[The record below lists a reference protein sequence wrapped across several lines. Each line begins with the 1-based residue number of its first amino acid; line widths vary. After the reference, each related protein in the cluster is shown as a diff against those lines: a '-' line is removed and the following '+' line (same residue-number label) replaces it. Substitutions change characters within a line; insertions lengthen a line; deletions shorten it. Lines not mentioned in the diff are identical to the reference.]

1 MPYAGAPLRLRF
13 PFLFIF
19 IFIFLSRPLLL
30 RMFSSTAIKQAN
42 FARHHDPS
50 RHLDGAQSDLTHPTS
65 PAITYTSR
73 KKNRPRR
80 ATTSTWKVKE
90 AGSWNALLA
99 RAGQSSH
106 KVRKKKKKYTQRG
119 LRRLLVESTK
129 DEGQTQNRFLDAEGE
144 FVGFPSVEEVC
155 AFSSQDWDKLFQAL
169 DS

>member
-1 MPYAGAPLRLRF
+1 MDNSCCE
-13 PFLFIF
+13 
-19 IFIFLSRPLLL
+19 LSREGEQFETQLAHAQDGSILN
-30 RMFSSTAIKQAN
+30 REMITN
-42 FARHHDPS
+42 FAGHHDPS
-50 RHLDGAQSDLTHPTS
+50 RHLDGAQSDPTNPTS

-80 ATTSTWKVKE
+80 ATTPTWKVKE
-90 AGSWNALLA
+90 VGSWNALLA

-106 KVRKKKKKYTQRG
+106 KVRKKKKYTQRG
-119 LRRLLVESTK
+119 LRCLLVESTK